1 MADRPYITCREL
13 IEFLY
18 LYLEGELPPDR
29 AVEFERHLAV
39 CDSCVHYI
47 ATYKETI
54 ALGKAACA
62 ELDSPVGNDVPE
74 DLIMAIL
81 SARRGPR

>member
-18 LYLEGELPPDR
+18 LYLERELPPDH
-29 AVEFERHLAV
+29 AIEFERHLSV
-39 CDSCVHYI
+39 CDSCVQYI

-62 ELDSPVGNDVPE
+62 ELDSPVGAEVPE
-74 DLIMAIL
+74 DLVLAIR
-81 SARRGPR
+81 SARRSRR

>member
-1 MADRPYITCREL
+1 MTDRPYITCREL

-18 LYLEGELPPDR
+18 LYLEGELPPER
-29 AVEFERHLAV
+29 IVEFERHLSV
-39 CDSCVHYI
+39 CESCVNYL

-62 ELDSPVGNDVPE
+62 DLDSPVGAEVPE
-74 DLIMAIL
+74 DLVLAIQ
-81 SARRGPR
+81 SARRGEK